1 MCISLE
7 INLCTYYILQI
18 FLSFFST
25 ECIIKKR
32 RLSFDFL
39 NIQLNM
45 EPDFLD
51 VAAGEMLMVE

>member
-39 NIQLNM
+39 NIHKYLNKQLNHVHFKCQI
-45 EPDFLD
+45 E
-51 VAAGEMLMVE
+51 